1 MCGEIKKSSKD
12 LWLSLS
18 QSHCD
23 PVSVSAHKLQFFPKL
38 KIINRYSGKLTK
50 RFARKV
56 SSA

>member
-1 MCGEIKKSSKD
+1 MCGEIKKSNKD
-12 LWLSLS
+12 LWLYLS

-23 PVSVSAHKLQFFPKL
+23 PVSVSAYKLQFFPKL

-50 RFARKV
+50 RFAKKV